1 MKFQKTNSDI
11 HLIRNIPPENLKM
24 DFVLKLMLDV
34 MQDTIEETGMVFKN
48 ESIPEN
54 GAAAFI
60 AVVKALNSLKT
71 DCLTGESVSA
81 GRRERLKAEKEK
93 LAQTENDLNELEQV
107 LQEQQQTGEKM
118 REKLTSLNEKQE
130 RSHLVQKEIDTLQKQ
145 LDEIPDVD
153 EKALADLKRQL
164 EEKVFLL
171 SDKQQEYIRLSG
183 ELKAA
188 QTELE
193 TTLHDIDE
201 VRKQKSETDSEL
213 EQKKQCL
220 DENKKS
226 RDGKLN
232 TKNQYIGQI
241 ALLTQEISGIDTE
254 LAVLEKDLD
263 QQKTIKDSKAAR
275 KLQQENSLAALEEDT
290 AKLEK
295 EENELKQKSLSLIRS
310 IQSLTTSKQQ
320 LETEIAQKTQEYQ
333 EKSKQT
339 GEDIIRLSETLSKLN
354 EQIYD
359 CEQSVADLQN
369 DIADREIALSELQKS
384 TNQLETQK
392 NERQSELAQKNGKK
406 QHMEDELRNCS
417 TQLEALRLF
426 FDSEECQEQNSRIAK
441 IKESIALYQTAVQ
454 ELFQKEISVYLL
466 FDDCGEEMTNKKNIL
481 NSQIRQ
487 LENDMSCLKN
497 TYIQTVTDIERRIN
511 QW

>member
-201 VRKQKSETDSEL
+201 VRKQESETDSEL
-213 EQKKQCL
+213 EQKKQL
-220 DENKKS
+220 LEESRKS
-226 RDGKLN
+226 HDGKLN
-232 TKNQYIGQI
+232 TKNQYTGQI
-241 ALLTQEISGIDTE
+241 ALLTQEIDDIDTK
-254 LAVLEKDLD
+254 LAILEKDLD
-263 QQKTIKDSKAAR
+263 QQKSVKDSKAAR
-275 KLQQENSLAALEEDT
+275 KLQQENSLAALKEDT
-290 AKLEK
+290 VKLEK
-295 EENELKQKSLSLIRS
+295 EETELKQKSLSLIRS
-310 IQSLTTSKQQ
+310 IQSLTASKQQ
-320 LETEIAQKTQEYQ
+320 LETEIKQKTQEYQ
-333 EKSKQT
+333 DKSRQT

-354 EQIYD
+354 EQIHE
-359 CEQSVADLQN
+359 CEQSVTDLQN
-369 DIADREIALSELQKS
+369 DIADRETALSELKKA
-384 TNQLETQK
+384 TDELETQK
-392 NERQSELAQKNGKK
+392 NERQSELAQKNGEK
-406 QHMEDELRNCS
+406 QHIENELRNCN

-426 FDSEECQEQNSRIAK
+426 FDSEECQKQSSRIAK
-441 IKESIALYQTAVQ
+441 IKESIDLYQTAVR

-466 FDDCGEEMTNKKNIL
+466 FDDCGEEMTNQKNIL
-481 NSQIRQ
+481 DGQIRQ
-487 LENDMSCLKN
+487 LEKDMSCLEN